1 MAEADLLFQLLI
13 IAFDAPAQF
22 DGVDEL
28 VEGDV
33 GRQGRKPILGRFG
46 FGSRATRCEPLLGSQ
61 FGAQIVAMSRVD
73 AHAREAPLENIV
85 RAFAPLDDLPGLI
98 GQFERQLLD
107 RYGLARVVA
116 PQAQQGQDRPKA

>member
-33 GRQGRKPILGRFG
+33 GRQGGKPILRRFL
-46 FGSRATRCEPLLGSQ
+46 FALAPFDDEPFLGAELA
-61 FGAQIVAMSRVD
+61 AQIVAMSPMD
-73 AHAREAPLENIV
+73 PQARETPLEDVV
-85 RAFAPLDDLPGLI
+85 RASAPFDGPPGLF
-98 GQFERQLLD
+98 GQ
-107 RYGLARVVA
+107 A
-116 PQAQQGQDRPKA
+116 